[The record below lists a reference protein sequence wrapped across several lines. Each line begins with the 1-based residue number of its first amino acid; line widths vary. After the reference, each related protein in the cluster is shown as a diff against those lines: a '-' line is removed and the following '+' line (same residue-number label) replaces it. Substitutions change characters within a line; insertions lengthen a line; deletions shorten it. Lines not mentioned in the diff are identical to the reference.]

1 MKRQLLPFLLAMLQA
16 DTEKHAARIRPT
28 GGHRRRG
35 YIKTEADHLAMAKA
49 EARQLDRAAKRHADY
64 LRCLAN
70 NPCLGGGSNG
80 HR

>member
-1 MKRQLLPFLLAMLQA
+1 MFRSLTLYQLMR
-16 DTEKHAARIRPT
+16 AARIQPA
-28 GGHRRRG
+28 GGHRSRR
-35 YIKTEADHLAMAKA
+35 YVKTDADHLAMAKA
-49 EARQLDRAAKRHADY
+49 EARQLDRAAKRHADH